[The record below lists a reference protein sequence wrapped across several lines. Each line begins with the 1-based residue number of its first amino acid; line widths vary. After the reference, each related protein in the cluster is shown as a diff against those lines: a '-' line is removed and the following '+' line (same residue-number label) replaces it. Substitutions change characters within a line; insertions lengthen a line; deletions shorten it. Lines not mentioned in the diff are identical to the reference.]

1 MSRSALLTILVSLFV
16 FSCTNYDTGRY
27 SLTPQPVDV
36 MISRADSLLRIG
48 EIDSAKSL
56 YAAITSDGER
66 NLRACAGLGKA
77 ALAERDWAEALSFA
91 EKAIAVDTGSLPG
104 HYIAAVAHRELGA
117 FAFREP
123 GFNGPSRYGDW
134 ARSRKHFGWILAR
147 ESSYEDVLYQFALL
161 LRYEGDRD
169 GALDMD
175 SSQIVRKPD
184 LVGPQVGRYGLFRY
198 FMFTED
204 STEFVRWLGG
214 LPGSMPRYFRAE
226 TFRRHGNFPAA
237 ESLLTSLL
245 RTPGD
250 VSLQAVRI
258 ALARLRFA
266 QGDRFAAEAEYWN
279 GVNEVHTRL
288 GSAILFEDLKYI
300 VSDGELTYFNSLDSV
315 SRQRDFFRSFWNF
328 RNPSLALKTNLRIQ
342 EHIRRFLHAEKTF
355 EYYGAR
361 TQFNNPDRLK
371 ELRFPRAFALND
383 EFNDMGM
390 IYLRQGDPDD
400 IIRHDYSPFDEEVAG
415 GGIGG
420 RPPTKFF
427 SGPGTKPRDEQV
439 HDQEVFERKYQAQ
452 RPYGYAH
459 DSFESWVFNGTSES
473 PRMMFNF
480 QKHNAVGNNWR
491 LGAVPALDAMI
502 DELRMWD
509 LKYQRLHAGMES
521 DRGPLRT
528 QMTVEARDAVNYA
541 LSTERQTW
549 EKKTETFRFPHAI
562 DVFRAPDG
570 RSLIDI
576 SYAIPLASL
585 SRALPDSVKS
595 IPVEIGFSLVD
606 AKSRHAVTQRDTM
619 QVGLSRTRTGAIIDL
634 IRYTVPPDSYAVSMH
649 VRPLLANMIGTWR
662 QTLRVADFSRAGFM
676 MSSVQFLRLSTEKGA
691 LAIDGVKVVQSPFRT
706 QLRTEPFYIYFQV
719 YHLVPDAFGN
729 TSYRTECILLPRD
742 EHDLGKGIV
751 VYKGEKA
758 GKEEMAAVFCQI
770 EVHSLDPGQYNLIV
784 SVTDRKR
791 VQTLTA
797 IREVDLLSP

>member
-1 MSRSALLTILVSLFV
+1 LLSILLSLSV
-16 FSCTNYDTGRY
+16 FSCTNHDAGRY
-27 SLTPQPVDV
+27 PLTPQTVDI

-56 YAAITSDGER
+56 YAATTSDSKR
-66 NLRACAGLGKA
+66 NIWAFTGLGKA

-91 EKAIAVDTGSLPG
+91 EKAIAVDSGSLPG

-147 ESSYEDVLYQFALL
+147 DSSFEDVLCQFALL

-175 SSQIVRKPD
+175 SSQIVRKPE

-204 STEFVRWLGG
+204 STEFVRWLEG

-226 TFRRHGNFPAA
+226 TFRRHGNFAAA
-237 ESLLTSLL
+237 ESILTLLLK
-245 RTPGD
+245 TPGD

-266 QGDRFAAEAEYWN
+266 QGDRSAAEAEYWN
-279 GVNEVHTRL
+279 GVNEVRSSL

-315 SRQRDFFRSFWNF
+315 SRQREFFRSFWNF

-371 ELRFPRAFALND
+371 ELRFPRAFTLND

-390 IYLRQGDPDD
+390 IYMRQGDPDD
-400 IIRHDYSPFDEEVAG
+400 IVRHDPSPFDKTEA
-415 GGIGG
+415 
-420 RPPTKFF
+420 RPPTKIF
-427 SGPGTKPRDEQV
+427 SGPGTKPREEQV
-439 HDQEVFERKYQAQ
+439 RDQEVFERKYQEQ

-459 DSFESWVFNGTSES
+459 DSFESWLFNGTSES

-491 LGAVPALDAMI
+491 LVAVPALDAMI

-509 LKYQRLHAGMES
+509 SKYQRLYAGMES
-521 DRGPLRT
+521 DRVPLSA
-528 QMTVEARDAVNYA
+528 QMTAEARDEVHYA

-570 RSLIDI
+570 QSLIDV

-585 SRALPDSVKS
+585 SRGLPDSVTS

-606 AKSRHAVTQRDTM
+606 AESRHAVTRRDTI

-634 IRYTVPPDSYAVSMH
+634 IRCTVPPDSYAVSMH
-649 VRPLLANMIGTWR
+649 IRPLLANMIGTWR
-662 QTLRVADFSRAGFM
+662 QTLRVADFSRARFM
-676 MSSVQFLRLSTEKGA
+676 MSSVQFLRPSTEKSA
-691 LAIDGVKVVQSPFRT
+691 LEIDGVKVVQSPFQT
-706 QLRTEPFYIYFQV
+706 QSRTEPLNIYFQV
-719 YHLVPDAFGN
+719 YHLVADMFGN
-729 TSYRTECILLPRD
+729 TSYRTECVLLPRD
-742 EHDLGKGIV
+742 EDDIEKGIV
-751 VYKGEKA
+751 VYKGEKT
-758 GKEEMAAVFCQI
+758 GRDEMATVFCQI
-770 EVHSLDPGQYNLIV
+770 DVHSVNPGQYYLIV
-784 SVTDRKR
+784 SVTDRMR

-797 IREVDLLSP
+797 IREVGLLSP